1 MIYWVQKVLGD
12 YWNRNSSINSK
23 LVQSFIIFDPAKRQK
38 LRAMEAA
45 SKKAK
50 LTTSQ
55 AKLVQFLKQSD
66 LVFTLLVKS
75 QVQENPL
82 DLQELLTYSSPP
94 LPHYLGTPDRF
105 FAKKLTRPLCFVSWW
120 RTMLKKLNIHQSMH
134 IQNRNTLFHSLTGYP
149 PLKVYCYRCWVK
161 WPKNKTSYFLP
172 IHTIRVQSKTRK
184 EHEQELKINL
194 YLMVRLSEYQMICRM
209 VEIKNSYATC

>member
-1 MIYWVQKVLGD
+1 
-12 YWNRNSSINSK
+12 
-23 LVQSFIIFDPAKRQK
+23 
-38 LRAMEAA
+38 MEAA

-82 DLQELLTYSSPP
+82 DLQELLTYSLPP

-105 FAKKLTRPLCFVSWW
+105 FAKKTNKAS
-120 RTMLKKLNIHQSMH
+120 MLRFLMKDN
-134 IQNRNTLFHSLTGYP
+134 
-149 PLKVYCYRCWVK
+149 VK
-161 WPKNKTSYFLP
+161 EVKHPSVNAY
-172 IHTIRVQSKTRK
+172 
-184 EHEQELKINL
+184 
-194 YLMVRLSEYQMICRM
+194 SE
-209 VEIKNSYATC
+209 